1 MVPSPRAPTPNKVL
15 GRVPVC
21 QSPRL
26 SPEFDMS
33 PLLAFL
39 TSLPTSP
46 PHAHRCALHMM
57 MPVLGSGKDGALGWG
72 EANPCAFPPH
82 LRPHT
87 HTHTP
92 SHHHTI
98 THAPS
103 HKPCTHGHH
112 FAHAPAHTH
121 THTRPQFARATNA
134 RHHLHYHKR
143 VLRAQSRPHSPQP
156 APLRPMGT
164 RRHSQVDRVMVTEH
178 APCCAST
185 RTRVTTFTHTH
196 TGHHTHAH
204 ARAQP
209 TRTHTHTHTHTG
221 HHTHALTRGP
231 SHSHTRHHT
240 QPCTHTRTRGHLPRT
255 RVPHTCFER
264 RQ

>member
-87 HTHTP
+87 HTHTHTITP
-92 SHHHTI
+92 SHHHTRTI
-98 THAPS
+98 TQTLHTRAPF
-103 HKPCTHGHH
+103 CTC
-112 FAHAPAHTH
+112 ARTLTH
-121 THTRPQFARATNA
+121 TPLPRPQFAHATSTITNGSCA
-134 RHHLHYHKR
+134 RNHGPTALK
-143 VLRAQSRPHSPQP
+143 P
-156 APLRPMGT
+156 A
-164 RRHSQVDRVMVTEH
+164 
-178 APCCAST
+178 
-185 RTRVTTFTHTH
+185 HTPT
-196 TGHHTHAH
+196 TGHAKGL
-204 ARAQP
+204 A
-209 TRTHTHTHTHTG
+209 
-221 HHTHALTRGP
+221 GP
-231 SHSHTRHHT
+231 K
-240 QPCTHTRTRGHLPRT
+240 
-255 RVPHTCFER
+255 E
-264 RQ
+264 